1 MAEITVNGRTYEL
14 VPLNELTLDEAIVV
28 WEYSKLSLDQIADL
42 EGFHPGVVAAL
53 IHIAVARAETGETSK
68 TIRKTVGRIKV
79 ADLEAIFTDI
89 SEEVEELPPPEEPD
103 ASSPTSG
110 SGETSPPTGAPAP
123 AHIPANGSGSRGS
136 GTGATSPPR
145 ISVG

>member
-68 TIRKTVGRIKV
+68 TIRN
-79 ADLEAIFTDI
+79 TDI
-89 SEEVEELPPPEEPD
+89 SEEVEELPSPEEPD

-110 SGETSPPTGAPAP
+110 SGGTSSPTGAPAP
-123 AHIPANGSGSRGS
+123 AHIPANGSGSPGS
-136 GTGATSPPR
+136 ATGATSDQR

>member
-89 SEEVEELPPPEEPD
+89 SEEVEELPPPNEPD

-110 SGETSPPTGAPAP
+110 SGETSPATGAPAP
-123 AHIPANGSGSRGS
+123 AHIPANGSGSPGS
-136 GTGATSPPR
+136 ATGATSPPR